1 MVAPITRAWLK
12 PISMYFPKRLLLSFL
27 VVLAF
32 PKAWQ
37 KGGSVFPGVPG
48 EANPPHPSIL
58 SWAEGHGKGLGW
70 GRTSMSGLEAST
82 FSSMLESPRP
92 PPTVVKYLM
101 AYLAEAVF
109 PAPDSPLMMRDW
121 FLPNLEGN
129 VGMVPMGLQPF
140 TTTTQGVQ
148 PHVGNP
154 QRNGSSQWGF
164 SLFPPQPNPVGHNP
178 GGPTPSQGPPKRS
191 LTSPSACRPPLPTQ
205 RCGGPYP
212 PSPGRCRRRSP
223 HPHRWAAVCR
233 G

>member
-1 MVAPITRAWLK
+1 MVAPITRPWLK

-37 KGGSVFPGVPG
+37 EGGFGSPGAPV

-58 SWAEGHGKGLGW
+58 SWAECNEKGFGTG
-70 GRTSMSGLEAST
+70 GRTSMRGLEAST

-92 PPTVVKYLM
+92 PPTAVKYLM

-129 VGMVPMGLQPF
+129 V
-140 TTTTQGVQ
+140 
-148 PHVGNP
+148 
-154 QRNGSSQWGF
+154 
-164 SLFPPQPNPVGHNP
+164 
-178 GGPTPSQGPPKRS
+178 
-191 LTSPSACRPPLPTQ
+191 SP
-205 RCGGPYP
+205 
-212 PSPGRCRRRSP
+212 
-223 HPHRWAAVCR
+223 
-233 G
+233 

>member
-37 KGGSVFPGVPG
+37 KGGSVFPGAPG

-140 TTTTQGVQ
+140 TTTWGYNPMLGTPNGMVPPNGASAFSHHNPTWWDTTQGANQ
-148 PHVGNP
+148 PHPEVP
-154 QRNGSSQWGF
+154 QKIS
-164 SLFPPQPNPVGHNP
+164 H
-178 GGPTPSQGPPKRS
+178 
-191 LTSPSACRPPLPTQ
+191 LTICL
-205 RCGGPYP
+205 
-212 PSPGRCRRRSP
+212 
-223 HPHRWAAVCR
+223 
-233 G
+233 